1 MRAPAKINGVG
12 VDWTAGAMLFETNV
26 LPYKLEV
33 ANGLQW
39 RTSFILLACAFVA
52 ALILGAVLH
61 DKQARHWAE
70 KLERT
75 SCNSYDPAAGQLD
88 PAFSEPGT
96 RSSVKCALNQ
106 RRMSA
111 GAGAGRSASG
121 VNVGDAS
128 AFGDSVDA
136 SSNPL
141 LPRVHRQVQCNT
153 GTSAQAA
160 SATATSYGSINV

>member
-1 MRAPAKINGVG
+1 
-12 VDWTAGAMLFETNV
+12 MLFETNV

-70 KLERT
+70 KLERA

-88 PAFSEPGT
+88 PAFSAFLFSLPT
-96 RSSVKCALNQ
+96 LSFQVFALI
-106 RRMSA
+106 
-111 GAGAGRSASG
+111 
-121 VNVGDAS
+121 
-128 AFGDSVDA
+128 FF
-136 SSNPL
+136 
-141 LPRVHRQVQCNT
+141 
-153 GTSAQAA
+153 
-160 SATATSYGSINV
+160 